1 MYWRRIF
8 SITDENDRPRSFLQH
23 EREIFAARQG
33 VEIRIG
39 ARGANGEGAE
49 ELALQLIAHAEA
61 VAGGGAGKMRGGR
74 HIQYDKPT
82 PLANLHLSLLNKVG
96 VPMESFADSTGTVDE
111 LFEPLSI

>member
-1 MYWRRIF
+1 MKAVQ
-8 SITDENDRPRSFLQH
+8 E
-23 EREIFAARQG
+23 
-33 VEIRIG
+33 
-39 ARGANGEGAE
+39 GEGSLLDNSIVYFSSE
-49 ELALQLIAHAEA
+49 VEDGNAHRHKNLPVL
-61 VAGGGAGKMRGGR
+61 VAGRGGGQITPGR